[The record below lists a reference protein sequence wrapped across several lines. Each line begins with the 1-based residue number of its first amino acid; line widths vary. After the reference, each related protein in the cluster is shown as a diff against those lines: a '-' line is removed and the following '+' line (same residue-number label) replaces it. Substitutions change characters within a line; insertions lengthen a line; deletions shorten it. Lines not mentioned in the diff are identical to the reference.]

1 MQKNYIILFLFLVTL
16 SCKKA
21 SAPPPPEINSF
32 FKTAITADDRKT
44 ITAQEAKTYHV
55 NDTYQY
61 KYRTGNSGQYEYN
74 YDVKGI
80 DIDGDSVFGNINVQG
95 KYGAGILLND
105 TIPDIEINT
114 EWVAY
119 GKLNATDLQGN
130 KYQLIVK

>member
-1 MQKNYIILFLFLVTL
+1 M
-16 SCKKA
+16 
-21 SAPPPPEINSF
+21 
-32 FKTAITADDRKT
+32 
-44 ITAQEAKTYHV
+44 
-55 NDTYQY
+55 
-61 KYRTGNSGQYEYN
+61 
-74 YDVKGI
+74 KGI

>member
-32 FKTAITADDRKT
+32 FKPAITADDRKT
-44 ITAQEAKTYHV
+44 ITAAEAKTYHV

-61 KYRTGNSGQYEYN
+61 QYRTGNSGQYEYN

>member
-32 FKTAITADDRKT
+32 LKQVITPDDRKT
-44 ITAQEAKTYHV
+44 ITAEEAKTYHV

-61 KYRTGNSGQYEYN
+61 QYRTGNSGQYEYN

>member
-32 FKTAITADDRKT
+32 FKPAITADDRKT
-44 ITAQEAKTYHV
+44 ITTEEAKTYHV

-95 KYGAGILLND
+95 KYGAGILRND

>member
-32 FKTAITADDRKT
+32 FKPAITADDRKT
-44 ITAQEAKTYHV
+44 ITTEEAKTYHV

>member
-1 MQKNYIILFLFLVTL
+1 MQKNYIILFLFLLTL

-32 FKTAITADDRKT
+32 FKPAITADDRKT
-44 ITAQEAKTYHV
+44 ITTEEAKTYHV

-80 DIDGDSVFGNINVQG
+80 DIDGDSVFGNINVKG